1 MAAFPVATIAR
12 HYRVAP
18 GTIRRWVSEDRING
32 QHDPYERRRKV
43 YELDDIQAAYDR
55 RHEQA

>member
-18 GTIRRWVSEDRING
+18 GTIRRWVSEDRISG
-32 QHDPYERRRKV
+32 QADPYERRRKV
-43 YELDDIQAAYDR
+43 YKLDDIQTAYDKR
-55 RHEQA
+55 YGAA